1 MIVII
6 HCACTWFGLYF
17 GVTVMIVSPSVNNV
31 TTPFLSTLATGSEIL
46 EFTFLAVQTSSF
58 SVAFAGSYNAFRNT
72 KPDASVVVYSVPL
85 SMRRLVIGAVTVITQ
100 VAYALLSILKAV
112 ITALPTLF
120 KAVTSAEIL
129 PSLAETFNIDV
140 SEDIHSIFAFGA
152 SILVCNVTLPPT
164 SIDA

>member
-1 MIVII
+1 
-6 HCACTWFGLYF
+6 
-17 GVTVMIVSPSVNNV
+17 
-31 TTPFLSTLATGSEIL
+31 
-46 EFTFLAVQTSSF
+46 
-58 SVAFAGSYNAFRNT
+58 
-72 KPDASVVVYSVPL
+72 
-85 SMRRLVIGAVTVITQ
+85 MRRLVIGAVTVITQ
-100 VAYALLSILKAV
+100 VAYALLSILNAV

-164 SIDA
+164 SIVA